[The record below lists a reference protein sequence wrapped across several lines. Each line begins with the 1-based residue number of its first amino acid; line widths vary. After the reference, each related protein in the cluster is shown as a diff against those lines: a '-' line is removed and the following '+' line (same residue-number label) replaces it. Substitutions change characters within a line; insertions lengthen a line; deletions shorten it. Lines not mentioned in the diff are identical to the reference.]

1 MAANNEVTR
10 ICRKITINAISKYTV
25 LTSRTMLR
33 SILIIACITSQFLS
47 ANAIRCHQCNSHLDK
62 GCISLPSNTSL
73 QQGDE
78 QYLKECEGEHK
89 AHAFCRK
96 TVIKIEVSGEHRIIR
111 SCGWKYDRVYMA
123 NDGCFNADNE
133 GYTQIICACK
143 TDACN
148 AGHSMVASGWSLLVA
163 TAVCLLLAAAS
174 TI

>member
-1 MAANNEVTR
+1 M
-10 ICRKITINAISKYTV
+10 SKMSKMS
-25 LTSRTMLR
+25 TS
-33 SILIIACITSQFLS
+33 TSQLHS
-47 ANAIRCHQCNSHLDK
+47 AAIQSDVQVTNAIRCHQCNSHLDK

-174 TI
+174 TIYN